1 MLSGSLAGAYVVGFA
16 AVRSET
22 AFHEI
27 PAVLQ
32 FFHQKLSAKT
42 NHKTTA
48 QARCKKIQLSNCNK
62 TISPE

>member
-32 FFHQKLSAKT
+32 FFHQKLSAILPESVVK
-42 NHKTTA
+42 NEF
-48 QARCKKIQLSNCNK
+48 QL
-62 TISPE
+62 IH